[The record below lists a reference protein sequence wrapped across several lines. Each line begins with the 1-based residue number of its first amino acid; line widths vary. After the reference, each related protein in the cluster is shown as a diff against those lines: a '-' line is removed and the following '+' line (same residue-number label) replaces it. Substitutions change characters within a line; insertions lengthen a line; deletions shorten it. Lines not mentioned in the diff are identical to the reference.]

1 MMGVEVSYKTMS
13 RGFTDCN
20 FCFHAGSEILHRVFF
35 RPHLHFEIRA
45 TPLCRRS
52 FPVESLKKRTELTNS
67 SDTSC
72 FSLLHHRLQGN
83 VNFLHHYWSGAY
95 GEKPQK
101 SAFTRFEGE
110 TARLY
115 QVLEDQLQKQEQRGS
130 SFIALDRPT
139 IADFAFWTWVR
150 IAGFG
155 NIDLSPYPAVQKWC
169 ATIENDAKSQAAI
182 QKLPI
187 K

>member
-1 MMGVEVSYKTMS
+1 MFSIRS
-13 RGFTDCN
+13 APRGTKSALGLHFTPPPHNCFLVADNIVLALTPSIVKN
-20 FCFHAGSEILHRVFF
+20 FNADSFTHQLIFFF
-35 RPHLHFEIRA
+35 RH
-45 TPLCRRS
+45 RRI
-52 FPVESLKKRTELTNS
+52 V
-67 SDTSC
+67 
-72 FSLLHHRLQGN
+72 QGN
-83 VNFLHHYWSGAY
+83 VNYVHHYWEQTY

-115 QVLEDQLQKQEQRGS
+115 QVLEDQLKRQEQRGS

-139 IADFAFWTWVR
+139 IADFAFWPWVR
-150 IAGFG
+150 IASFG

-169 ATIENDAKSQAAI
+169 ATIENDAKSQAAVG
-182 QKLPI
+182 KLPT

>member
-1 MMGVEVSYKTMS
+1 MLTLSHIDSSSSS
-13 RGFTDCN
+13 R
-20 FCFHAGSEILHRVFF
+20 HR
-35 RPHLHFEIRA
+35 RII
-45 TPLCRRS
+45 
-52 FPVESLKKRTELTNS
+52 
-67 SDTSC
+67 
-72 FSLLHHRLQGN
+72 QGN
-83 VNFLHHYWSGAY
+83 VNYVHHYWEQTY

-115 QVLEDQLQKQEQRGS
+115 QVLEDQLKRQEQRGS

-139 IADFAFWTWVR
+139 IADFAFWPWVR
-150 IAGFG
+150 IASFG

-169 ATIENDAKSQAAI
+169 ATIENDAKSQAAVG
-182 QKLPI
+182 KLPT

>member
-1 MMGVEVSYKTMS
+1 M
-13 RGFTDCN
+13 
-20 FCFHAGSEILHRVFF
+20 
-35 RPHLHFEIRA
+35 
-45 TPLCRRS
+45 
-52 FPVESLKKRTELTNS
+52 
-67 SDTSC
+67 
-72 FSLLHHRLQGN
+72 
-83 VNFLHHYWSGAY
+83 HHYWTGTY

-115 QVLEDQLQKQEQRGS
+115 QVLEDQLNKQQQRGS
-130 SFIALDRPT
+130 SFVALDRPT
-139 IADFAFWTWVR
+139 IADFAFWSWVR

-182 QKLPI
+182 NKLPT

>member
-1 MMGVEVSYKTMS
+1 LVADNIVSALTPFIVKNLMLTLSHIDSSSSS
-13 RGFTDCN
+13 R
-20 FCFHAGSEILHRVFF
+20 HR
-35 RPHLHFEIRA
+35 RII
-45 TPLCRRS
+45 
-52 FPVESLKKRTELTNS
+52 
-67 SDTSC
+67 
-72 FSLLHHRLQGN
+72 QGN
-83 VNFLHHYWSGAY
+83 VNYVHHYWEQTY

-115 QVLEDQLQKQEQRGS
+115 QVLEDQLKRQEQRGS

-139 IADFAFWTWVR
+139 IADFAFWPWVR
-150 IAGFG
+150 IASFG

-169 ATIENDAKSQAAI
+169 ATIENDAKSQAAVG
-182 QKLPI
+182 KLPT

>member
-1 MMGVEVSYKTMS
+1 MECCTNGTDFPSHFAFHWFVLRQIWSSLRLFASYRPAKL
-13 RGFTDCN
+13 
-20 FCFHAGSEILHRVFF
+20 AIILAFAIV
-35 RPHLHFEIRA
+35 A
-45 TPLCRRS
+45 S
-52 FPVESLKKRTELTNS
+52 SLQPRHDRHHPS
-67 SDTSC
+67 S
-72 FSLLHHRLQGN
+72 
-83 VNFLHHYWSGAY
+83 HHYWEGTY

-115 QVLEDQLQKQEQRGS
+115 QVLEDQLKKQQQRGS

-139 IADFAFWTWVR
+139 IADFAFWSWTR

-155 NIDLSPYPAVQKWC
+155 NIDLSPYPTVQKWNE
-169 ATIENDAKSQAAI
+169 TLENDAKSQAAI
-182 QKLPI
+182 KKLPL